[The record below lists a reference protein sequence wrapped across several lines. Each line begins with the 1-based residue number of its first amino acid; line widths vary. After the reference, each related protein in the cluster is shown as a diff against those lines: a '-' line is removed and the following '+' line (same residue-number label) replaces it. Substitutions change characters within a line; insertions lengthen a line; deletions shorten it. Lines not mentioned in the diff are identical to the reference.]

1 MGLAEMA
8 FRRPFRFLRALLRPA
23 PLFGLAIVAIVW
35 IGLVYLLQ
43 AERTKAVESAVQRG
57 SSLAHLFEESTIRLL
72 KSVDQTLLLFRVAYE
87 QNPKS
92 FDLRHWAERA
102 SFIGE
107 LTIQASII
115 GPDGFLK
122 ATTTGYSGGPM
133 DLGDREHF
141 RAHVDAKLDELYISK
156 PVVGRASG
164 KKSLQ
169 LTRRLRQPD
178 GSFGGVI
185 VASIDP
191 AFVESFYHSINLGAQ
206 EGITLRGLDGAIRA
220 SHGVAVANQGEGGL
234 PAPVAKALSQAAEG
248 NFWGGELLDGRR
260 RLISY
265 RRVAGYPLLITL
277 AMDEREI
284 LAAYEGH
291 KRVYIGVAA
300 ILTILV
306 LLGLAAIVRRQT
318 SLEQTNLRFS
328 TALENMTHGL
338 SMFDGDK
345 RLVVSNKVYA
355 DLYGLPPALVK
366 IGTSYDA
373 IVAHRKANRVFAD
386 EKDATPSSDDV
397 TSRVKQFTDG
407 RLVRIIRKP
416 MERTGWVTVHEDIT
430 ERHQIEKQRDEM
442 LLRESRRSAIESAI
456 ASFRVQVEKVL
467 GAVSSNTDMVK
478 SAATAMLSSSERTT
492 HHAEAALRESD
503 QASANVA
510 QVAGSS
516 EELLNSI
523 AEISRQ
529 LDQTKTIMSNAVSK
543 AEATNDQYAGL
554 AEAAQKIGDVIKLI
568 QTIAGQTNLLAL
580 NATIEAARA
589 GDAGRGFAVVANEVK
604 MLAVQTAKATEEI
617 ARHILAVQESTD
629 GAVKAVR
636 SIEESL
642 QEVSERAS
650 SAADSMLHQNTAT
663 SEIARNAGDA
673 ARGTKMVVSVLG
685 EVTDAAKGTRE
696 AAQTMLTAS
705 KSVDASVGSLRD
717 EIEVFL
723 KKVVA

>member
-1 MGLAEMA
+1 MA
-8 FRRPFRFLRALLRPA
+8 FRRLFQFLRALLRPT
-23 PLFGLAIVAIVW
+23 PLLGLAIIAIFW
-35 IGLVYLLQ
+35 IGLVYLLKV
-43 AERTKAVESAVQRG
+43 ERSKAVESAIQRG
-57 SSLAHLFEESTIRLL
+57 SSLAHLFEQNTIRLF
-72 KSVDQTLLLFRVAYE
+72 KSADQTLLLLRLAYE
-87 QNPKS
+87 ENPNA
-92 FDLRHWAERA
+92 FDLRHWAERT
-102 SFIGE
+102 SLIGE
-107 LTIQASII
+107 LTIQSSII

-122 ATTTGYSGGPM
+122 ATTTEYSGGPM
-133 DLGDREHF
+133 DLSDREHF
-141 RAHVDAKLDELYISK
+141 RAHVNAKSDELYISK
-156 PVVGRASG
+156 PVTGRASG
-164 KKSLQ
+164 KKSIQ
-169 LTRRLRQPD
+169 LARRLRQPD

-191 AFVESFYHSINLGAQ
+191 AFVESFHHSINLGSQ
-206 EGITLRGLDGAIRA
+206 EGITLRGLDGVIRA
-220 SHGVAVANQGEGGL
+220 SHGVVVSSAGEARI
-234 PAPVAKALSQAAEG
+234 PAPLASALAQAPEG
-248 NFWGGELLDGRR
+248 SFWGGALVDGRR

-265 RRVAGYPLLITL
+265 RLVAGYPLVITL

-284 LAAYEGH
+284 FAAYERH
-291 KRVYIGVAA
+291 KLVYTATAA
-300 ILTILV
+300 ILTLLV
-306 LLGLAAIVRRQT
+306 LLGLGAIIRRQT
-318 SLEQTNLRFS
+318 SLEQTNFRFS
-328 TALENMTHGL
+328 SALENMTHGL

-345 RLVVSNKVYA
+345 RLVVSNKRYA
-355 DLYGLPPALVK
+355 DLYGLPPELVK
-366 IGTSYDA
+366 IGTPYDA
-373 IVAHRKANRVFAD
+373 IVAHRIANRIFAD
-386 EKDATPSSDDV
+386 EKDASPSSDDV
-397 TSRVKQFTDG
+397 TTRVKQFADG

-416 MERTGWVTVHEDIT
+416 MERTGWVTIHEDVT
-430 ERHQIEKQRDEM
+430 ERVQIEKQRDEM
-442 LLRESRRSAIESAI
+442 LLHESRRSAIESAI
-456 ASFRVQVEKVL
+456 SSFRVQVEKVL
-467 GAVSSNTDMVK
+467 ATVSSNADMVK
-478 SAATAMLSSSERTT
+478 SSATAMLNSSEQTT
-492 HHAEAALRESD
+492 RHAEAALRESD
-503 QASANVA
+503 QASANAA

-543 AEATNDQYAGL
+543 AEATNDRYAGL

-589 GDAGRGFAVVANEVK
+589 GDSGRGFAVVANEVK

-685 EVTDAAKGTRE
+685 EVADAAKGTRE

-723 KKVVA
+723 RKVVA